1 MFLGYRGYDR
11 KEVKPLYPFGYGLT
25 YTTFEYSNLNVT
37 ENGKAIRVEFD
48 VKNTGK
54 FDAAEVAQVYVGYN
68 DTTVPHPVKQ
78 LKGYDKV
85 TIKAGATHHFAIEL
99 PYSSLEYYDIISHKM
114 VPAAKSL
121 NDVKIYVGASSA
133 DIKLTKE

>member
-1 MFLGYRGYDR
+1 MVGGCSF
-11 KEVKPLYPFGYGLT
+11 FA
-25 YTTFEYSNLNVT
+25 TTFVKKCSPACEKKCCEYGDIFIIFTSN
-37 ENGKAIRVEFD
+37 IS
-48 VKNTGK
+48 
-54 FDAAEVAQVYVGYN
+54 
-68 DTTVPHPVKQ
+68 
-78 LKGYDKV
+78 
-85 TIKAGATHHFAIEL
+85 IIL